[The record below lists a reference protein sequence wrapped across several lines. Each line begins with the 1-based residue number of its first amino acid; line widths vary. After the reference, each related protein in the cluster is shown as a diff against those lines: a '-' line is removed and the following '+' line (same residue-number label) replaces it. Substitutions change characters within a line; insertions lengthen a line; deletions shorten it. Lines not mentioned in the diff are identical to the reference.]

1 MTADQPREDAIAA
14 LREAAEVT
22 VGRFL
27 DTTASLAGV
36 HVAALNDLR
45 DALDALAAAPK
56 VESVRAASERLGIP
70 IGHVRDY
77 PHRFAPFEDDGLVQ
91 RGHVPCCWCGEHH
104 EEGR

>member
-1 MTADQPREDAIAA
+1 MTTPREDA
-14 LREAAEVT
+14 L
-22 VGRFL
+22 L
-27 DTTASLAGV
+27 
-36 HVAALNDLR
+36 HVANAAVRLSDKRTADNDGYWVSAREMRYL
-45 DALDALAAAPK
+45 DEALDALAAAPK